1 MSKIQKRQNLLR
13 PSEVERGRNGKR
25 IYHTDL
31 RTTRPPKKRN
41 STLKKKKKDRPAN
54 VLALHHGPACSH
66 RIPLPLMPPLQHLP
80 LLPSRFVCRGL
91 MWEIFQLQTLEVQV
105 PRANHNF
112 CDFVSNGS
120 GPLLAIVVLVRL
132 PLIPVFPWET

>member
-1 MSKIQKRQNLLR
+1 
-13 PSEVERGRNGKR
+13 
-25 IYHTDL
+25 
-31 RTTRPPKKRN
+31 
-41 STLKKKKKDRPAN
+41 
-54 VLALHHGPACSH
+54 
-66 RIPLPLMPPLQHLP
+66 
-80 LLPSRFVCRGL
+80 